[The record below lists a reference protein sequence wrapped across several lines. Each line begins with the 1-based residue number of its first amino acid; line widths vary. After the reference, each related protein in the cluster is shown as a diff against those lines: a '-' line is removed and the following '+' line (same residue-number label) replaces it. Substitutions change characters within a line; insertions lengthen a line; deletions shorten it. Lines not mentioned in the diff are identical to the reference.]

1 MDEQASAFR
10 FEECVFDGEIW
21 AGERTQIVQTKP
33 PFAGVRILTLD
44 GAGVRGILQL
54 AMLSILEDMIGLDLH
69 ISHFFDLIVGTGTGG
84 EAHTPRYTRKIA
96 PLTLI
101 RWNNCTWSRC

>member
-1 MDEQASAFR
+1 MNEQASAFK
-10 FEECVFDGEIW
+10 FEECIFDGERW
-21 AGERTQIVQTKP
+21 GGERTQIVQTKP

-54 AMLSILEDMIGLDLH
+54 AILNLLEDMIGLDLH

-84 EAHTPRYTRKIA
+84 KENT
-96 PLTLI
+96 TL
-101 RWNNCTWSRC
+101 RGENCPSNVDQVG